1 MESSKSFSPTAIA
14 LGSSAIVK
22 VSGQNCFRTLDGS
35 LGQVRVGLP
44 KGSAE
49 GSTKAPPKFHQCSTK
64 LPASFHQGSPSLVV
78 SGFLGQICLGLAK
91 GSTKVSPRFRWVCFT
106 KVPHLSL
113 KRLLFQKRFFLLGST
128 NCSLHLIPSLILG
141 SKLHELWTC
150 LTHTPPIRRKR
161 PIMSLLLGY
170 SLGLFF
176 RISLGSRSPTTPTA
190 NLCPPQI

>member
-1 MESSKSFSPTAIA
+1 MRFFPNSNS

-22 VSGQNCFRTLDGS
+22 VSGQNCFRTLYGS
-35 LGQVRVGLP
+35 LGQICFGLP

-49 GSTKAPPKFHQCSTK
+49 GSTKVLCMVP
-64 LPASFHQGSPSLVV
+64 
-78 SGFLGQICLGLAK
+78 
-91 GSTKVSPRFRWVCFT
+91 PRFRWVCFT

-113 KRLLFQKRFFLLGST
+113 KWQLFQKRFFLQGSA
-128 NCSLHLIPSLILG
+128 NCSLHLTPSLVLG
-141 SKLHELWTC
+141 SKLHELLTC